1 MARPLRI
8 ALKEGWYHL
17 INRGLERRRIFQ
29 AKADFD
35 RFIRV
40 LGELPSRFG
49 LRVHAY
55 ALMPNH

>member
-1 MARPLRI
+1 M
-8 ALKEGWYHL
+8 ALKDGWDHV

-35 RFIRV
+35 RFIRA
-40 LGELPSRFG
+40 LGQRPSRFG

-55 ALMPNH
+55 ALMPNP